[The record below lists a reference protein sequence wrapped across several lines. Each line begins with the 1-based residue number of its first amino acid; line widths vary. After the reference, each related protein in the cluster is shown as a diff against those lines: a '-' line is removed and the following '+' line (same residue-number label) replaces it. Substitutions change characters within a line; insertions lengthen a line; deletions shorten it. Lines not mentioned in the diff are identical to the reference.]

1 MRTISIGTVQQEVRE
16 SMMMET
22 ALGRIGLLNWMAQMN
37 TIGGKSHIDQTQMV
51 MVSSVMLFG

>member
-22 ALGRIGLLNWMAQMN
+22 ALGRIGSLNWMAQMN
-37 TIGGKSHIDQTQMV
+37 TCGGKSHIGQTQMV
-51 MVSSVMLFG
+51 MVSNVMLFG